1 MAPKPTRRLALIET
15 ASLAPKY
22 RQIIE
27 NVQRGIER
35 GELSLGDRL
44 PSITEICR
52 QYGLSRDTAV
62 KAYDQLESQGV
73 VEARH
78 GQGFFVATRQVNR
91 RIRVFVMF
99 DLLSN
104 GFKERVYQ
112 GLLDAAGG
120 QVHFDFY
127 SHNFNEETFCHTLE
141 EQRGRHEYYIVMPF
155 LQSERV
161 KEALARL
168 DQEKLLLLDID
179 LDFPGKACAVIRQS
193 HNEGLEQALESAA
206 ARFLNYE
213 RFELVFPEHID
224 NPQCIKAACR
234 RFCKRHK
241 LPLRI
246 TSQLDP
252 KTVRKGTAY
261 LVIYD
266 TDLVA
271 LVKELHQRGWKAGR
285 DVGIVSYN
293 DTPLK
298 EIAEGGIT
306 VASIDFHELGHQA
319 GIQVR
324 LRKPADILIPTRLI
338 QRKTL

>member
-1 MAPKPTRRLALIET
+1 MNPPHNALVDHDSDE
-15 ASLAPKY
+15 PKY
-22 RQIIE
+22 RQVVE
-27 NVQRGIER
+27 NVLRGIEA
-35 GELSLGDRL
+35 GTLALGDRL
-44 PSITEICR
+44 PSISELCR
-52 QYGLSRDTAV
+52 RHGLGRDTAV
-62 KAYDQLESQGV
+62 KAYNQLKECGAIDS
-73 VEARH
+73 RH
-78 GQGFFVATRQVNR
+78 GKGFYVATSRVDR
-91 RIRVFVMF
+91 RIKVLVMF
-99 DLLSN
+99 DVLSN

-112 GLLDAAGG
+112 GLLEAAGERAA
-120 QVHFDFY
+120 FDFY

-141 EQRGRHEYYIVMPF
+141 EQRGRYEYYVVMPF
-155 LQSERV
+155 LQSDRV
-161 KEALARL
+161 KECLAKL

-179 LDFPGKACAVIRQS
+179 LDFPGKACAVVRQS
-193 HNEGLEQALESAA
+193 HDEGLEQALENAA
-206 ARFLNYE
+206 ARFRHYD

-246 TSQLDP
+246 TGRLDP
-252 KTVRKGTAY
+252 ETVRQGTVY

-306 VASIDFHELGHQA
+306 VASADFLELGRQA
-319 GIQVR
+319 GAQISA
-324 LRKPADILIPTRLI
+324 RKPASILIPTQLI